1 MTESL
6 EIFRGGASGPF
17 LFTCEHASAR
27 IPPPL
32 SRRVT
37 AEDRRWL
44 GTHWALDLGAAAVTR
59 ELARGT
65 GSAAVLARFSRLVC
79 DANRPPGAADW
90 IRHEVQGVPLGF
102 NRAVDQRE
110 RRRRLR
116 LYHEAYHHGV
126 DRALAGLAGPVTLVA
141 VHSFTPRLGGERRTM
156 EAGVLFDERYERA
169 ARRLARRLARD
180 GLRTALNRPYS
191 GRRGMIHSVQLHGRA
206 HGLPYLELE
215 LRQDLIDSSPRARAM
230 GRRLAALLLSVLPEA
245 PGSAVALGQVRPR

>member
-1 MTESL
+1 LTESV

-32 SRRVT
+32 SRRI
-37 AEDRRWL
+37 AAADRRWL
-44 GTHWALDLGAAAVTR
+44 ATHWALDLGAAAVTR
-59 ELARGT
+59 ELARRT
-65 GSAAVLARFSRLVC
+65 GSAAVLSRVSRLVC
-79 DANRPPGAADW
+79 DANRPPEAGDW
-90 IRHEVQGVPLGF
+90 IRLDVQGHPLGF
-102 NRAVDQRE
+102 NRGVDEGE

-116 LYHEAYHHGV
+116 LYHEAYHRGV
-126 DRALAGLAGPVTLVA
+126 DRALAGLRPVTLVS

-156 EAGVLFDERYERA
+156 EAGVLFDERHERA

-230 GRRLAALLLSVLPEA
+230 GRRLAGLLLSVLPEVA
-245 PGSAVALGQVRPR
+245 GSGVALGQVRPQ